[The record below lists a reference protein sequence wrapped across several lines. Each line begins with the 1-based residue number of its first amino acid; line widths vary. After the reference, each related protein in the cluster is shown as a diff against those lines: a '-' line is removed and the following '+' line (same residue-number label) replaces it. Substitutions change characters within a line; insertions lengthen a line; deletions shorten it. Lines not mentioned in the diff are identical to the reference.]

1 MYNYEI
7 RNYLQERNYSLNQKD
22 YQYIVDTCPQI
33 NHIKYEPY
41 DDIFNVWTVDCEY
54 FEFKFHYNKYI
65 VWH

>member
-7 RNYLQERNYSLNQKD
+7 RNYLQERSYNLNQKE

-41 DDIFNVWTVDCEY
+41 DDIFKVWTVDGEY
-54 FEFKFHYNKYI
+54 FEFKVHYNKDI